1 MSFRWVSD
9 CSPCH
14 RQPTDRPWASHGQP
28 TGSPWTSHSKPRAAQ
43 PQRKSTSGQQWPTR
57 GLPTG
62 APWTSHGHPIGIP
75 WASTISYVFISACTV
90 FGVKSSNGEKG
101 VGDVVAV
108 VAAEPS
114 AARTRSLTCDARNEQ
129 SLTDTALAR
138 SPAVREILVL
148 SGSRGGIPRGGV
160 RKHEDSGVRV
170 SRW

>member
-1 MSFRWVSD
+1 M
-9 CSPCH
+9 
-14 RQPTDRPWASHGQP
+14 
-28 TGSPWTSHSKPRAAQ
+28 
-43 PQRKSTSGQQWPTR
+43 
-57 GLPTG
+57 
-62 APWTSHGHPIGIP
+62 
-75 WASTISYVFISACTV
+75 
-90 FGVKSSNGEKG
+90 
-101 VGDVVAV
+101 VAV